1 MFWLSGWA
9 GTGKPTIAR
18 TISREYYDKGR
29 LGEIF
34 FASFFFSSTG
44 ERDVSTAS
52 SFATSIAMQL
62 AESPVLRNLIGEV
75 ISNDEGVINRIL
87 EDQWKQLIIKPL
99 SKLNAE
105 SVGTPLILVIDA
117 LDECAEE
124 TQIRRVIQLL
134 ANARALKTVC
144 MRVLITS
151 RPGTAIRNGFLEVQE
166 SLYQDYILHNIS

>member
-1 MFWLSGWA
+1 
-9 GTGKPTIAR
+9 
-18 TISREYYDKGR
+18 
-29 LGEIF
+29 
-34 FASFFFSSTG
+34 
-44 ERDVSTAS
+44 
-52 SFATSIAMQL
+52 MQL
-62 AESPVLRNLIGEV
+62 AESPVLRNLISEV

-144 MRVLITS
+144 MRVLITLQKKFLLGVLYHS
-151 RPGTAIRNGFLEVQE
+151 IRGKSYELW
-166 SLYQDYILHNIS
+166 